1 MEEKLDQRLV
11 DVAGLMHILC
21 MSRPQLQR
29 MINDEDINFPSLSC
43 LASANGDG
51 VLLTSINGWK
61 KSDEPR
67 TLPYVRNTGRL

>member
-29 MINDEDINFPSLSC
+29 MINDEDVNFPKPIMFGKRKRRWRI
-43 LASANGDG
+43 AD
-51 VLLTSINGWK
+51 INKWLEQK
-61 KSDEPR
+61 
-67 TLPYVRNTGRL
+67 